1 MRQILAG
8 IAWVGLAV
16 SVVVH
21 LATYKGGEVVASF
34 PYAAGLHAGIFFIA
48 ILTAFLYFRQRS
60 AQNKNNRVGQATMP
74 AWAQGLMG
82 VVFVYAIVIFLLFS
96 AQSESGSL
104 AVRDGQYLLLNHGVL
119 IRHLTF
125 EEYVAKQVYILRA
138 FSAYWVLFYLALA
151 LQLTYFLAE
160 KLPPNQSVK

>member
-1 MRQILAG
+1 
-8 IAWVGLAV
+8 
-16 SVVVH
+16 
-21 LATYKGGEVVASF
+21 
-34 PYAAGLHAGIFFIA
+34 
-48 ILTAFLYFRQRS
+48 
-60 AQNKNNRVGQATMP
+60 MP